1 MREIS
6 SDRFFSLKIIIFVVS
21 LFIRHENQNLSVCID
36 LSYLFYSELLINER
50 CLKVCILIWS
60 KICESR
66 GVHYDIT
73 AQNIGRII
81 LLPFQE
87 QQRKFKMKKQ
97 LCTLFEFQRD
107 ELRMERI
114 TSSSEPSDPTVQRQ
128 TNVHITVWC
137 SGNRIKDTK
146 CDPSWFYSVFY
157 RDISSVYTIMIL
169 NPSHFHRDLKL
180 RQCQSDRGFNP

>member
-1 MREIS
+1 MTNLEGRLNRINCRCEKFLQTV
-6 SDRFFSLKIIIFVVS
+6 FFSLKIIIFVVS

-73 AQNIGRII
+73 AQNIGRFI

-97 LCTLFEFQRD
+97 LCTLFEFQR
-107 ELRMERI
+107 ETNSGWKESPAHQNPLIRLYKGRQMS
-114 TSSSEPSDPTVQRQ
+114 TS
-128 TNVHITVWC
+128 
-137 SGNRIKDTK
+137 
-146 CDPSWFYSVFY
+146 
-157 RDISSVYTIMIL
+157 
-169 NPSHFHRDLKL
+169 
-180 RQCQSDRGFNP
+180 QSDVRGIE